1 MKVDPRFVLSTETA
15 DGRTRLRLAAA
26 SAMTTGEVETR
37 LMELS
42 LDEVLGLA
50 GSPGLASFHDRKA
63 LHVLE
68 IGWQSWSFG
77 GETPVDR
84 PRRRSFR
91 AVDVLT
97 RSYRRPATPQP
108 RASILSHFIMGLRSG
123 ENYLVLASTGNPGPS
138 GRGRAPLSFRLGR
151 RDLSVAIEAY
161 AEGAAYAAGE
171 VVAELEAFHAEGYF
185 AAKDRLREVYAGYR
199 SFDRL
204 SFLGKGL
211 PTGARG
217 AAGGAAA
224 DGSGAAT
231 AARLI
236 PGGYESWYNHY
247 THIDEKLILGDLEG
261 LGSGPNLINEYYL
274 RRGKPTVFQ
283 VDDGWEKAVGDWE
296 ADPVKFPGGMKAT
309 AERIEARGLI
319 PGLWLAPFIAQNG
332 AAVVREHPDWV
343 LRTRKGKPVVC
354 GYNNGW
360 DGDYY
365 ALDISRPEV
374 EDYLVR
380 LFETVV
386 EDWGYRYLKLD
397 FLFAGLMRGERAG
410 GGAAFEH
417 YERLVR
423 RITSR
428 TVDRKGRPVAWL
440 GCGAPFEASFRH
452 FPLMRIGA
460 DTRESWDWDLLRRL
474 GLEGRPSAWV
484 NLRHTIGKSILD
496 GTVFVADPDVV
507 FCREKGMGYGER
519 EKELVAL
526 VALLFASQIM
536 FSDDTH
542 EAPTASEAAFTA
554 RIIALYDRLADREY
568 RAGRLAADVFE
579 VESRDGKVRGLVNL
593 SGSTFSLAA
602 SRFPGEAV
610 VAHADRVGAELVF
623 EPCSISLYEV

>member
-1 MKVDPRFVLSTETA
+1 MKVDSRFVLSTETA

-26 SAMTTGEVETR
+26 SAMTVAEMETR
-37 LMELS
+37 LVELS

-50 GSPGLASFHDRKA
+50 GCPGPAAFHDRKA

-84 PRRRSFR
+84 PRRPSFR
-91 AVDVLT
+91 AVDILT
-97 RSYRRPATPQP
+97 RSYRRPATLQP
-108 RASILSHFIMGLRSG
+108 RSSILSHFIMGLRSG
-123 ENYLVLASTGNPGPS
+123 EDYLVLASTGDPGPS
-138 GRGRAPLSFRLGR
+138 GRGRAPLSFRLRR
-151 RDLSVAIEAY
+151 RDLSIDIEAY
-161 AEGAAYAAGE
+161 AEGAGYAAGE
-171 VVAELEAFHAEGYF
+171 TVAELELFHAAGYF
-185 AAKDRLREVYAGYR
+185 AAKDKLREVYAGYR
-199 SFDRL
+199 CFDRL
-204 SFLGKGL
+204 SFLGKGA
-211 PTGARG
+211 PTGG
-217 AAGGAAA
+217 AAGR
-224 DGSGAAT
+224 AAT
-231 AARLI
+231 AGRLI

-274 RRGKPTVFQ
+274 KRGKPTVFQ

-296 ADPVKFPGGMKAT
+296 ADPAKFPGGMKAT

-319 PGLWLAPFIAQNG
+319 PGLWFAPFIAQNG
-332 AAVVREHPDWV
+332 AAVVREHPDWI
-343 LRTRKGKPVVC
+343 LRKRNGKPVVC

-428 TVDRKGRPVAWL
+428 TVDRRGRPVAWL

-484 NLRHTIGKSILD
+484 NMRHTIGKSILD

-507 FCREKGMGYGER
+507 FCREKGMQYGER

-526 VALLFASQIM
+526 VAVLFASQVM

-542 EAPTASEAAFTA
+542 EAPSASEAAFTS
-554 RIIALYDRLADREY
+554 RIVALYDRLADREY
-568 RAGRLAADVFE
+568 RAARLAADVFE
-579 VESRDGKVRGLVNL
+579 VESRDGKIHGLVNL
-593 SGSTFSLAA
+593 SGASFSLAA
-602 SRFPGEAV
+602 SRFPGRAV
-610 VAHADRVGAELVF
+610 VEHAARVGSELAF
-623 EPCSISLYEV
+623 EPRSISLYEV

>member
-15 DGRTRLRLAAA
+15 DGRTTIRLTAA
-26 SAMTTGEVETR
+26 SAMTAGETETR

-42 LDEVLGLA
+42 LQEVLGLA
-50 GSPGLASFHDRKA
+50 GCPGLASFRDRKA

-97 RSYRRPATPQP
+97 RSYRRPATLQP
-108 RASILSHFIMGLRSG
+108 RSSILSHFIMGLRSG
-123 ENYLVLASTGNPGPS
+123 EDHLVLASTGDPGPS
-138 GRGRAPLSFRLGR
+138 GRGRAPLSFRLRR
-151 RDLSVAIEAY
+151 RDLAVGIEAY

-171 VVAELEAFHAEGYF
+171 VVAEVAVFHAAGYF
-185 AAKDRLREVYAGYR
+185 EAKDRLRQVHAGYR
-199 SFDRL
+199 SFERL
-204 SFLGKGL
+204 SFLGKGA
-211 PTGARG
+211 PTGTGG
-217 AAGGAAA
+217 AAG
-224 DGSGAAT
+224 SSAT

-261 LGSGPNLINEYYL
+261 LGAGPNLINEYYL
-274 RRGKPTVFQ
+274 KRGKPTVFQ
-283 VDDGWEKAVGDWE
+283 VDDGWEKSVGDWE

-332 AAVVREHPDWV
+332 AAVVREHPDWI
-343 LRTRKGKPVVC
+343 LRTRDGKPVVC

-360 DGDYY
+360 DGNYY

-397 FLFAGLMRGERAG
+397 FLFAGLMRGGRAG

-428 TVDRKGRPVAWL
+428 TVDRRGRPVAWL

-484 NLRHTIGKSILD
+484 NMRHTIGKSILD

-507 FCREKGMGYGER
+507 FCREKGMQYGER
-519 EKELVAL
+519 EKELIAL
-526 VALLFASQIM
+526 VAILFASQIM

-542 EAPTASEAAFTA
+542 EAPTASEAAFTS
-554 RIIALYDRLADREY
+554 RVVALYDRLADREY
-568 RAGRLAADVFE
+568 RAGRLADDVFE
-579 VESRDGKVRGLVNL
+579 VESRDGKFHGLVNL
-593 SGSTFSLAA
+593 TGSPFSLAA
-602 SRFPGEAV
+602 SRFAGKAV
-610 VAHADRVGAELVF
+610 VEHAARDGAELAF
-623 EPCSISLYEV
+623 EPRSISLYEV